1 MLSTLHTVVSF
12 RYHCSSDT
20 FVTCDMTGT
29 SYLCLHL
36 STSSQLWL
44 LSLSRYNC
52 HYVCVHYQIYIS
64 LSLSHAHTYSQGDTI
79 DVGPITTV
87 HNVYQVLNLSGL
99 KMMLILTV
107 NGDIVLY
114 SGDRKVITVQYYVI
128 MLLMLL

>member
-1 MLSTLHTVVSF
+1 MLATLYTVVSF

-29 SYLCLHL
+29 NYLCLHL
-36 STSSQLWL
+36 SASNQLWL
-44 LSLSRYNC
+44 LTLSRYNC
-52 HYVCVHYQIYIS
+52 QYVCMYYQIYIS
-64 LSLSHAHTYSQGDTI
+64 LSNTHICSQGDTV

-87 HNVYQVLNLSGL
+87 HNVYQVLNLSVL

-114 SGDRKVITVQYYVI
+114 SGDRKVITVQYYAI
-128 MLLMLL
+128 ILLILL